1 MEDEVDL
8 GSITPSDKVAITDE
22 VLKQTIAGINH
33 DLSTNVRNC
42 GDLIFGCVAGS
53 ALDVKE
59 IKNPSLIDFP
69 LTNLKLSG
77 QEFRSNCF
85 GGLKFC

>member
-1 MEDEVDL
+1 MR
-8 GSITPSDKVAITDE
+8 SIWGVSPSDKVAISDDIETNNS
-22 VLKQTIAGINH
+22 QNNH

-42 GDLIFGCVAGS
+42 GDLLFGCVAGS

-69 LTNLKLSG
+69 LNNLKLYWTG
-77 QEFRSNCF
+77 VRSNCF
-85 GGLKFC
+85 GGLKFCKA